1 MKILQISN
9 RVPWPLNEGGNIGI
23 YNYTRAYS
31 KLGHEVT
38 LYCLDGAKHNTPL
51 KEAYQ
56 ELSKYAKV
64 DIVSIDTDVKVLP
77 ALTHLLLN
85 KSYNVTRFY
94 NKEFEDKLIALLKG
108 NKFDIVQIE
117 GTFVGPYIGIVNQLH
132 KGLLA
137 LRMHNVEFEIWER
150 LAKNETNPLKKLYL
164 NKLSK
169 QLKAYETQL
178 LKKVDIVVPVTDD
191 DGEKFKEIDPTV
203 QYLTIPAG
211 IDLDS
216 WKYSPSQD
224 IHDWYHIG
232 SMEWHAN
239 SEAVNWY
246 IKDIHPKLAQL
257 DFKYKLHLAGKGI
270 NKPAFTK
277 YDSLIVN
284 DDVPS
289 AYEFVKSLDVCV
301 VPLKSGSG
309 IRLKILEAMAA
320 GKLVISTTI
329 GAQGIDYIASKHL
342 LIADTPSQY
351 ANVYSQL
358 KKGEIDWKTILKNGR
373 NLVEEH
379 YSTVALAKKQLD
391 DYSSLLKYGAKKAF
405 VN

>member
-1 MKILQISN
+1 
-9 RVPWPLNEGGNIGI
+9 
-23 YNYTRAYS
+23 
-31 KLGHEVT
+31 
-38 LYCLDGAKHNTPL
+38 
-51 KEAYQ
+51 
-56 ELSKYAKV
+56 
-64 DIVSIDTDVKVLP
+64 
-77 ALTHLLLN
+77 
-85 KSYNVTRFY
+85 
-94 NKEFEDKLIALLKG
+94 
-108 NKFDIVQIE
+108 
-117 GTFVGPYIGIVNQLH
+117 
-132 KGLLA
+132 
-137 LRMHNVEFEIWER
+137 
-150 LAKNETNPLKKLYL
+150 NETNPLKKLYL
-164 NKLSK
+164 SKLSK

-178 LKKVDIVVPVTDD
+178 LQKVDIVVPVTDD

-203 QYLTIPAG
+203 QCLTIPAG

-246 IKDIHPKLAQL
+246 LKDIHPKLVLL
-257 DFKYKLHLAGKGI
+257 DSKYKLHLAGKGI
-270 NKPAFTK
+270 NKTAFAR

-320 GKLVISTTI
+320 GKLVISTTV

-358 KKGEIDWKTILKNGR
+358 QKGEIDWKTILKNGR

-379 YSTVALAKKQLD
+379 YSTAALAKKQLD
-391 DYSSLLKYGAKKAF
+391 QYSSLLK
-405 VN
+405 

>member
-1 MKILQISN
+1 M
-9 RVPWPLNEGGNIGI
+9 
-23 YNYTRAYS
+23 
-31 KLGHEVT
+31 
-38 LYCLDGAKHNTPL
+38 L
-51 KEAYQ
+51 KE
-56 ELSKYAKV
+56 K
-64 DIVSIDTDVKVLP
+64 
-77 ALTHLLLN
+77 
-85 KSYNVTRFY
+85 
-94 NKEFEDKLIALLKG
+94 
-108 NKFDIVQIE
+108 KFDIVQLE

-178 LKKVDIVVPVTDD
+178 LQKVDIVVPVTDD

-203 QYLTIPAG
+203 QCLTIPAG

-224 IHDWYHIG
+224 IHNWYHIG

-246 IKDIHPKLAQL
+246 LRDIHPNLVPL
-257 DFKYKLHLAGKGI
+257 DSKYKLHLAGKGI
-270 NKPAFTK
+270 NKTAFAK
-277 YDSLIVN
+277 FDRLIVN
-284 DDVPS
+284 DDVLS
-289 AYEFVKSLDVCV
+289 AYDFVKDLDVCV

-309 IRLKILEAMAA
+309 IRLKILEAMAV
-320 GKLVISTTI
+320 GKLVISTTV
-329 GAQGIDYIASKHL
+329 GAQGIDYITSKHL

-351 ANVYSQL
+351 AKVYNQL

-379 YSTVALAKKQLD
+379 YSTAALAKKQLD
-391 DYSSLLKYGAKKAF
+391 DYSSLLK
-405 VN
+405 

>member
-31 KLGHEVT
+31 ELGHEVT

-51 KEAYQ
+51 EEAYK
-56 ELSKYAKV
+56 ELSKYATV
-64 DIVSIDTDVKVLP
+64 DIVPIDTDVKMLP
-77 ALTHLLLN
+77 ALSHLLLN

-94 NKEFEDKLIALLKG
+94 NKEFEDKLSALLKE
-108 NKFDIVQIE
+108 NKFDVVQLE
-117 GTFVGPYIGIVNQLH
+117 GTFVGPYIELVNQLH

-150 LAKNETNPLKKLYL
+150 LAKNETNPIKKIYL

-169 QLKAYETQL
+169 QLKSYETQL
-178 LKKVDIVVPVTDD
+178 LQKVDIVVPVTDD
-191 DGEKFKEIDPTV
+191 DGEKFKEIDPTA
-203 QYLTIPAG
+203 QCLTIPAG

-246 IKDIHPKLAQL
+246 IKEIHPKLVLL
-257 DFKYKLHLAGKGI
+257 DSKYKLHLAGKGI
-270 NKPAFTK
+270 DKTTFAR
-277 YDSLIVN
+277 YDRLMVKDN
-284 DDVPS
+284 VPS
-289 AYEFVKSLDVCV
+289 AYDFVKSLDVCV

-320 GKLVISTTI
+320 GKLVVSTTV

-351 ANVYSQL
+351 TEVYRQL
-358 KKGEIDWKTILKNGR
+358 QKGEIDWKAIIKNAR

-379 YSTVALAKKQLD
+379 YSTSALAKKQLD
-391 DYSSLLKYGAKKAF
+391 HYTSLLQ
-405 VN
+405 